1 MKAFR
6 DVLDKCGFMDL
17 GYVGGKF
24 TWKGKRPGGLVLKR
38 LDRVVATNGW
48 FSLNPGTKVQHLPTH
63 SPDHKAILIKLEGI
77 APRLNCPFKFEQ
89 MWLCDKGCND
99 TVNATWGTTSQ
110 NATMVL
116 IVGKI
121 KICGEKLSNWSH
133 QSFGCIKKQIEI
145 KGKMLS
151 KAKIVAAKG
160 EVNYKVVKSLRAEVN
175 NLLVKESQ
183 MWQQR
188 SRALFLKC
196 GDRNT
201 SYFHSK
207 ALHRFRR
214 NMISGLRNSSNAW
227 CTEDSQIKDIAY
239 DYYHSLFTLSHP
251 AEFFEVM

>member
-1 MKAFR
+1 
-6 DVLDKCGFMDL
+6 
-17 GYVGGKF
+17 
-24 TWKGKRPGGLVLKR
+24 
-38 LDRVVATNGW
+38 
-48 FSLNPGTKVQHLPTH
+48 
-63 SPDHKAILIKLEGI
+63 
-77 APRLNCPFKFEQ
+77 
-89 MWLCDKGCND
+89 
-99 TVNATWGTTSQ
+99 
-110 NATMVL
+110 
-116 IVGKI
+116 
-121 KICGEKLSNWSH
+121 
-133 QSFGCIKKQIEI
+133 
-145 KGKMLS
+145 MLS

-251 AEFFEVM
+251 TEFFEVM